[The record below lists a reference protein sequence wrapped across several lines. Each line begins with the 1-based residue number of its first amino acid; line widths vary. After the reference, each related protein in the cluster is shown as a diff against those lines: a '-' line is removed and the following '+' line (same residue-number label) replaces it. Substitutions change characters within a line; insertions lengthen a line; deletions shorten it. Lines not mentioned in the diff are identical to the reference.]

1 MMQAQ
6 NRLLTAMQAILEV
19 PAVDGQELQAQ
30 IKDEE
35 KDLLVVF
42 YAPWCGHCQRF
53 VLHDG
58 KGNPEE
64 APLEKFN
71 RYVKKQGA
79 DKTLSVLRYDVQKHK
94 DSIPQGFNVMAIPTI
109 YLVAAGGKKTKFEGN
124 HLSQEALLKFIADN
138 SEKTKSIA

>member
-30 IKDEE
+30 IKDEK

-71 RYVKKQGA
+71 RHIKEQGA
-79 DKTLSVLRYDVQKHK
+79 DKTLSVLRYDVQKHREG
-94 DSIPQGFNVMAIPTI
+94 IPQGFGGDGHPDHIPCRSRWQKDQ
-109 YLVAAGGKKTKFEGN
+109 VR
-124 HLSQEALLKFIADN
+124 
-138 SEKTKSIA
+138 

>member
-19 PAVDGQELQAQ
+19 PAVDGRELQAQ
-30 IKDEE
+30 INDEK

-58 KGNPEE
+58 KGNPEK
-64 APLEKFN
+64 APLEMFYQHIKE
-71 RYVKKQGA
+71 KGA
-79 DKTLSVLRYDVQKHK
+79 DKTLSIIRYDVQKYK
-94 DSIPQGFNVMAIPTI
+94 TEIPSGFNV
-109 YLVAAGGKKTKFEGN
+109 
-124 HLSQEALLKFIADN
+124 
-138 SEKTKSIA
+138 